1 MQYWLN
7 RLFEFSTDPQIWI
20 VQVFV
25 IILITAIVNFAVS
38 RFWAFLGRV
47 AESRTQ
53 FGDILFDAAKLP
65 LQIFIWLFGIC
76 TALWIINRATPW
88 PLMEYMPLV
97 AHLVFVGLITLFCAR
112 FVSGVE
118 AHLVDPEVMKKPME
132 PTTASAVG
140 RLLRV
145 SIYITA
151 FLVVIESL
159 GFSISGVLAFGGIGG
174 LAVGFAAKDILSNF
188 LAALVIYIDKPF
200 KVGDWVRSPDHE
212 IEGTVMEIGW
222 RTTRIRRF
230 NTNPIYVPNSLLTSI
245 VVENPSRLL
254 NWRIQESWEVRF
266 DDWQQVPECIAAV
279 RKMLEEH
286 EDLDP
291 RRTPLVNFD
300 NFSSS
305 GMSLWIYIFTKTANW
320 ERYIAVRE
328 DVLLKIIGI
337 VHAHDA
343 EMAEPLQKVQISDRR
358 SQAVLEQ
365 A

>member
-1 MQYWLN
+1 MHYWLS
-7 RLFEFSTDPQIWI
+7 RIFELSSDPKIWI
-20 VQVFV
+20 IQVFV
-25 IILITAIVNFAVS
+25 VIFITAVVNYTVS
-38 RFWAFLGRV
+38 HLWAFMGKI
-47 AESRTQ
+47 AKSRTL
-53 FGDILFDAAKLP
+53 FGDVLFDAAWLP
-65 LQIFIWLFGIC
+65 IQIFIWLCGIC
-76 TALWIINRATPW
+76 AALWIINRATPW
-88 PLMEYMPLV
+88 PLMQYLPIV
-97 AHLVFVGLITLFCAR
+97 AHLVFVGLVTLFCAR

-118 AHLVDPEVMKKPME
+118 THVVNPNVMKRPME

-151 FLVVIESL
+151 SLVIFQSL
-159 GFSISGVLAFGGIGG
+159 GYSISGVLAFGGIGG

-212 IEGTVMEIGW
+212 IEGTVVEIGW

-254 NWRIQESWEVRF
+254 NWRIQESWAVRF
-266 DDWQQVPECIAAV
+266 NDWHKVSDCVTAI
-279 RKMLEEH
+279 RKMLEKH

-300 NFSSS
+300 NFTSS

-320 ERYIAVRE
+320 ERYIEVRE
-328 DVLLKIIGI
+328 DVLLKIINI
-337 VHAHDA
+337 VHQHDA
-343 EMAEPLQKVQISDRR
+343 EMALPTQKVEISEKRR
-358 SQAVLEQ
+358 LAAMQQ
-365 A
+365 